1 MAKNIEIIKGNHY
14 VCIKDV
20 KVPSGYGVYCHK
32 GGIYTSPED
41 GYLVHDTGNQ
51 FKPYEWTLSEYFRP
65 ATAEEIVIGR
75 ALTEEQQLLVK
86 ELKLKIELAKIE
98 FVKCGLSEH
107 EAIKEVEQ
115 LIKKCIQ
122 EIYHPKFPTPTK
134 N

>member
-1 MAKNIEIIKGNHY
+1 MAKNIEIIKGNQY

-75 ALTEEQQLLVK
+75 ALTEEQQLLVEEL
-86 ELKLKIELAKIE
+86 ELKIKLAKID
-98 FVKCGLSEH
+98 FIKCGLSE
-107 EAIKEVEQ
+107 EQALAQVDLVVKNAIREV
-115 LIKKCIQ
+115 
-122 EIYHPKFPTPTK
+122 YHPKK
-134 N
+134 

>member
-1 MAKNIEIIKGNHY
+1 MAKNIEIIKGNQY

-41 GYLVHDTGNQ
+41 GCLVHDTGNQ

-75 ALTEEQQLLVK
+75 ALTEEQQLLVEEL
-86 ELKLKIELAKIE
+86 ELKIKLAKID
-98 FVKCGLSEH
+98 FMKCGLSE
-107 EAIKEVEQ
+107 EQALAQVDLIVKNAIREV
-115 LIKKCIQ
+115 
-122 EIYHPKFPTPTK
+122 YHPKK
-134 N
+134 

>member
-1 MAKNIEIIKGNHY
+1 MAKNIEIIKGNQY

-75 ALTEEQQLLVK
+75 ALTEEQQLLVEEF
-86 ELKLKIELAKIE
+86 ELKIKLARIS
-98 FVKCGLSEH
+98 FMKCGLSE
-107 EAIKEVEQ
+107 EKANAEVDMIVKTAIQNV
-115 LIKKCIQ
+115 
-122 EIYHPKFPTPTK
+122 YHPKK
-134 N
+134 

>member
-1 MAKNIEIIKGNHY
+1 MAKNIEIIKGNQY

-65 ATAEEIVIGR
+65 ATAEEIIIGR
-75 ALTEEQQLLVK
+75 ALTEEQQLLVEEL
-86 ELKLKIELAKIE
+86 ELKIKLAKID
-98 FVKCGLSEH
+98 FMKCGLSE
-107 EAIKEVEQ
+107 EQALAQVDLVVKNAIRKV
-115 LIKKCIQ
+115 
-122 EIYHPKFPTPTK
+122 YHPKK
-134 N
+134 

>member
-1 MAKNIEIIKGNHY
+1 MAKSIEIIKGNQY

-75 ALTEEQQLLVK
+75 ALTEKQQLLVEEL
-86 ELKLKIELAKIE
+86 ELKIKLAKID
-98 FVKCGLSEH
+98 FMKCGLSE
-107 EAIKEVEQ
+107 EQALAQVDLVVKNAIREV
-115 LIKKCIQ
+115 
-122 EIYHPKFPTPTK
+122 YHPKK
-134 N
+134 

>member
-1 MAKNIEIIKGNHY
+1 MAKNIEIIKGNQY

-75 ALTEEQQLLVK
+75 ALTEEQQLLVEEL
-86 ELKLKIELAKIE
+86 ELKIKLSKID
-98 FVKCGLSEH
+98 FMKCGLSE
-107 EAIKEVEQ
+107 EQALAQVDLIVKNAIREV
-115 LIKKCIQ
+115 
-122 EIYHPKFPTPTK
+122 YHPKK
-134 N
+134 

>member
-1 MAKNIEIIKGNHY
+1 MAKNIEIIKGNQY

-75 ALTEEQQLLVK
+75 TLTEEQQLLVEEL
-86 ELKLKIELAKIE
+86 ELKIKLAKID
-98 FVKCGLSEH
+98 FMKCGLSE
-107 EAIKEVEQ
+107 EQALAQVDLIVKNAIREV
-115 LIKKCIQ
+115 
-122 EIYHPKFPTPTK
+122 YHPKC
-134 N
+134 

>member
-1 MAKNIEIIKGNHY
+1 MAKNIEIIKGNQY

-65 ATAEEIVIGR
+65 ATAEEIIIGR
-75 ALTEEQQLLVK
+75 VLTEEQQLLVK

-98 FVKCGLSEH
+98 YVKCGLSEH
-107 EAIKEVEQ
+107 ESIKEVEQ
-115 LIKKCIQ
+115 LLKKCIQ
-122 EIYHPKFPTPTK
+122 EVYHPKF
-134 N
+134 

>member
-1 MAKNIEIIKGNHY
+1 MAKNIEIIKGNQY

-65 ATAEEIVIGR
+65 AAAEEIVIGR
-75 ALTEEQQLLVK
+75 ALTEEQQLLVEEL
-86 ELKLKIELAKIE
+86 ELKIKLAKID
-98 FVKCGLSEH
+98 FMKCGLSE
-107 EAIKEVEQ
+107 EQALAQVDLVVKNAIREV
-115 LIKKCIQ
+115 
-122 EIYHPKFPTPTK
+122 YHPKK
-134 N
+134 

>member
-1 MAKNIEIIKGNHY
+1 MAKNIEIIKGNQY

-20 KVPSGYGVYCHK
+20 NVPSGYGVYCHK

-75 ALTEEQQLLVK
+75 ALTEEQQLLVEEL
-86 ELKLKIELAKIE
+86 ELKIKLAKID
-98 FVKCGLSEH
+98 FMKCGLSE
-107 EAIKEVEQ
+107 EQALAQVDLVVKNAIREV
-115 LIKKCIQ
+115 
-122 EIYHPKFPTPTK
+122 YHPKK
-134 N
+134 

>member
-115 LIKKCIQ
+115 LVKKCIQ
-122 EIYHPKFPTPTK
+122 EVYHPKF
-134 N
+134 

>member
-1 MAKNIEIIKGNHY
+1 MAKNIEIIKGNQY

-65 ATAEEIVIGR
+65 TTAEEIVIGR
-75 ALTEEQQLLVK
+75 ALTEEQQLLVEEL
-86 ELKLKIELAKIE
+86 ELKIKLAKID
-98 FVKCGLSEH
+98 FMKCGLSE
-107 EAIKEVEQ
+107 EQALAQVDLVVKNAIREV
-115 LIKKCIQ
+115 
-122 EIYHPKFPTPTK
+122 YHPKK
-134 N
+134 

>member
-1 MAKNIEIIKGNHY
+1 MAKNIELIKGNHY

-115 LIKKCIQ
+115 LVKKCIQ
-122 EIYHPKFPTPTK
+122 EVYHPKF
-134 N
+134 

>member
-1 MAKNIEIIKGNHY
+1 MAKNIEIIKGNQY

-65 ATAEEIVIGR
+65 ATAEEIVVGR
-75 ALTEEQQLLVK
+75 ALTEEQQFLVEEL
-86 ELKLKIELAKIE
+86 ELKIKLAKID
-98 FVKCGLSEH
+98 FMKCGLSE
-107 EAIKEVEQ
+107 EQALAQVDLIVKNAIREV
-115 LIKKCIQ
+115 
-122 EIYHPKFPTPTK
+122 YHPKC
-134 N
+134 

>member
-1 MAKNIEIIKGNHY
+1 MAKNIEIIKGNQY

-41 GYLVHDTGNQ
+41 GYLVHDNGNQ

-65 ATAEEIVIGR
+65 ATAEEIIIGR

-98 FVKCGLSEH
+98 YVKCGLSEH

-115 LIKKCIQ
+115 LLKKCIQ
-122 EIYHPKFPTPTK
+122 EVYHPKF
-134 N
+134 

>member
-1 MAKNIEIIKGNHY
+1 MAKNIEIIKGNQY

-20 KVPSGYGVYCHK
+20 KVSSGYGVYCHK

-75 ALTEEQQLLVK
+75 ALTEEQQLLVEEL
-86 ELKLKIELAKIE
+86 ELKIKLAKID
-98 FVKCGLSEH
+98 FMKCGLSE
-107 EAIKEVEQ
+107 EQALAQVDLIVKNAIREV
-115 LIKKCIQ
+115 
-122 EIYHPKFPTPTK
+122 YHPKC
-134 N
+134 

>member
-1 MAKNIEIIKGNHY
+1 MINDIEIIKGNHY

-41 GYLVHDTGNQ
+41 DYLVHDTGNQ

-65 ATAEEIVIGR
+65 ATSDEILIGR

-86 ELKLKIELAKIE
+86 ELKLRIELAKIE
-98 FVKCGLSEH
+98 FVKCGLSE
-107 EAIKEVEQ
+107 EQALAQVDLVVKNAIREV
-115 LIKKCIQ
+115 
-122 EIYHPKFPTPTK
+122 YHPKS
-134 N
+134 

>member
-1 MAKNIEIIKGNHY
+1 MAKNIEIIKGNQY

-32 GGIYTSPED
+32 GGIYTSPGG

-75 ALTEEQQLLVK
+75 ALTEEQQLLVEEL
-86 ELKLKIELAKIE
+86 ELKIKLAKID
-98 FVKCGLSEH
+98 FMKCGLSE
-107 EAIKEVEQ
+107 EQALAQVDLIVKNAIREV
-115 LIKKCIQ
+115 
-122 EIYHPKFPTPTK
+122 YHPKK
-134 N
+134 

>member
-1 MAKNIEIIKGNHY
+1 MAKNIEIIKGNQY

-75 ALTEEQQLLVK
+75 ALTEEQQLLVEEL
-86 ELKLKIELAKIE
+86 ELKIKLAKID
-98 FVKCGLSEH
+98 FMKCGLSE
-107 EAIKEVEQ
+107 EQ
-115 LIKKCIQ
+115 ALA
-122 EIYHPKFPTPTK
+122 
-134 N
+134 